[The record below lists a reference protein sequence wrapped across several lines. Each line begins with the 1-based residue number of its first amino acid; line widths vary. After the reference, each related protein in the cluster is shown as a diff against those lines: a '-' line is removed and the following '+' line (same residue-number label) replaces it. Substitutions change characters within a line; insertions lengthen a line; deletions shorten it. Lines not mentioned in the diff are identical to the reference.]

1 MTDISMKPFSDTI
14 NTNLQSSPKVDQ
26 FGGPG
31 SGFFGHKGRLGIP
44 GGAAPLDDNAKENDK
59 PFFSRERKAIGI
71 TGASSAR
78 IHTAVER
85 SYTNKSLTTRDKEI
99 LQVLWPDI
107 HGDPKTQ
114 FVSLQEAITKK
125 KEISNNVKVP
135 EKEKYPKP
143 PKFESGYSENN
154 QKVGFVI
161 LKLFQCQSN
170 YHCAVGYY

>member
-1 MTDISMKPFSDTI
+1 MSESIQPFSASI
-14 NTNLQSSPKVDQ
+14 NLSVGRTQIDE

-85 SYTNKSLTTRDKEI
+85 SYTDQPLTPSDKEI
-99 LQVLWPDI
+99 LQILWPGI
-107 HGDPKTQ
+107 HGDPETE
-114 FVSLQEAITKK
+114 FVSLQKAIM
-125 KEISNNVKVP
+125 KEEGKSGGIKIP
-135 EKEKYPKP
+135 EKEEYPKP
-143 PKFESGYSENN
+143 PKSDSGYSEIN
-154 QKVGFVI
+154 QRVGSAI
-161 LKLFQCQSN
+161 LKLFQCQAN
-170 YHCAVGYY
+170 YHCQTGYY

>member
-1 MTDISMKPFSDTI
+1 MSLKTFSNSI
-14 NTNLQSSPKVDQ
+14 NSNLLNVSRTTEI

-31 SGFFGHKGRLGIP
+31 SGFFGHMGRPGIT

-78 IHTAVER
+78 IHAAMER

-99 LQVLWPDI
+99 LQVLWPNI
-107 HGDPKTQ
+107 HGKPKTQ
-114 FVSLQEAITKK
+114 FVSLQEAVTKE
-125 KEISNNVKVP
+125 KEISSNVKIP
-135 EKEKYPKP
+135 EKEYPKP
-143 PKFESGYSENN
+143 PKSESGYSEIN
-154 QKVGFVI
+154 QKVGLVI

-170 YHCAVGYY
+170 FHCAVGYY